1 MKREADFMKEL
12 AKHLELKGGAVSD
25 IGEEEAEFVRARG
38 SKPGPLDL
46 RQAAGDDP
54 NRIARMQLAE
64 LLEAIAP
71 DNYKARQ
78 WGPLRRV
85 RMGDNTYRWMCD
97 EHARRMGR

>member
-1 MKREADFMKEL
+1 
-12 AKHLELKGGAVSD
+12 
-25 IGEEEAEFVRARG
+25 
-38 SKPGPLDL
+38 
-46 RQAAGDDP
+46 
-54 NRIARMQLAE
+54 MQLAQ

-97 EHARRMGR
+97 EHARRLGR